1 MSSAQ
6 RAMPGW
12 LMLMGL
18 LTMTAPLA
26 IDMYLPAFP
35 AIESS
40 LAAPNG
46 AVERTL
52 AVYLIGVAFGQL
64 VYGPFSD
71 RFGRKPPLYV
81 GIVLFCLACVGCAMA
96 QTIESL
102 TAWRVVQALGGSACM
117 VVPRAVIRDHYGTQG
132 AARAMSLMML
142 IIGVAPMLAPIAGA
156 QLLKITDWRMIFWS
170 QAALAFGLL
179 LAMHF
184 GMAESLVRDPK
195 HTLGLRAI
203 SRTYR
208 GLLGHRQF
216 MYMALSGGFGMSGLF
231 AYITGSPY
239 VLIQVYGV
247 SPQTYSLLFAMNAV
261 SMIVASQ
268 INGRLLVK
276 SYPTELMGKAL
287 IVLPVITLSTLVLAL
302 AGMLPL
308 PALLVCLM
316 GVMACQG
323 FIGPNSGALALAQQ
337 GGRLGAASA
346 LLGTLQFLCATL
358 IGFGVSMVRTDD
370 ASGLVMILALCGI
383 LACFF
388 GRMGVALTKA
398 GMVSEPRPAA

>member
-1 MSSAQ
+1 
-6 RAMPGW
+6 
-12 LMLMGL
+12 MGL

-35 AIESS
+35 DIESS
-40 LAAPNG
+40 LATPAG

-52 AVYLIGVAFGQL
+52 AVYLIGVALGQL
-64 VYGPFSD
+64 AYGPLSD

-81 GIVLFCLACVGCAMA
+81 GIVLFGLACVGCATA
-96 QTIESL
+96 QSIESL
-102 TAWRVVQALGGSACM
+102 TAWRIVQALGGSACM

-156 QLLKITDWRMIFWS
+156 QLLKIADWRAIFWS

-184 GMAESLVRDPK
+184 LMAESLVRDPA
-195 HTLGLRAI
+195 HTLGWRAMG
-203 SRTYR
+203 RTYR
-208 GLLGHRQF
+208 SLLGHRQF
-216 MYMALSGGFGMSGLF
+216 MCMALSGGFGMSGLF

-247 SPQTYSLLFAMNAV
+247 SPQTYSLLFALNAL

-268 INGRLLVK
+268 INGRLLV
-276 SYPTELMGKAL
+276 SRYPTAVMSKVLVA
-287 IVLPVITLSTLVLAL
+287 LPVITLSALAL
-302 AGMLPL
+302 SLADLLPL
-308 PALLVCLM
+308 PALLACLM

-346 LLGTLQFLCATL
+346 LLGTLQFLCATV
-358 IGFGVSMVRTDD
+358 IGFGVSLVRTQD
-370 ASGLVMILALCGI
+370 ATGLVLILALCGI
-383 LACFF
+383 LAFVF
-388 GRMGVALTKA
+388 GRKGIALTE
-398 GMVSEPRPAA
+398 VEPVHAPRARG

>member
-96 QTIESL
+96 QTIETL

-156 QLLKITDWRMIFWS
+156 QLLKITEWRMIFWS
-170 QAALAFGLL
+170 QAALALGLL

-203 SRTYR
+203 ARTYR

-247 SPQTYSLLFAMNAV
+247 SPQTYSLLFALNAV

-302 AGMLPL
+302 ADMLPL

-398 GMVSEPRPAA
+398 GMASEPRPAT

>member
-1 MSSAQ
+1 
-6 RAMPGW
+6 MPGW
-12 LMLMGL
+12 LILMGL

-35 AIESS
+35 AIEAS
-40 LAAPNG
+40 LAAHDG

-81 GIVLFCLACVGCAMA
+81 GITLFCVACVGCAMS
-96 QTIESL
+96 QNIETL
-102 TAWRVVQALGGSACM
+102 TAWRIVQALGGSACM

-142 IIGVAPMLAPIAGA
+142 IIGVAPMLAPVAGA
-156 QLLKITDWRMIFWS
+156 QLLKVAEWRLIFWA
-170 QAALAFGLL
+170 QAALSFGLL

-184 GMAESLVRDPK
+184 SMAESLVRDPA
-195 HTLGLRAI
+195 HTMSWRTI

-208 GLLGHRQF
+208 SLLGHRQF

-247 SPQTYSLLFAMNAV
+247 SPQTYSLLFALNAV

-268 INGRLLVK
+268 INGRLLVRQ
-276 SYPTELMGKAL
+276 YPTELMGKAL
-287 IVLPVITLSTLVLAL
+287 IVLPAVTLSSLVLAL
-302 AGMLPL
+302 SDMLPL
-308 PALLVCLM
+308 PALILCLM

-346 LLGTLQFLCATL
+346 LLGTLQFLCATV
-358 IGFGVSMVRTDD
+358 IGFGVSMVRTED
-370 ASGLVMILALCGI
+370 ASGLVMILSLCGI

-388 GRMGVALTKA
+388 GRMGIALTKA
-398 GMVSEPRPAA
+398 GAEKVSAPRPAA